1 MPSANP
7 TVYDLLTAAGA
18 VEGTKPKKDKK
29 TFLEGMRDLLVGGVA
44 GVAGMPVDTAN
55 LLDDAARLSYPGYRR
70 VSGEQSGVG
79 GTDWI
84 GQKLG
89 ADTDSGIFTLGTIG
103 TPDLKDLVK
112 LASLL
117 GGVGLGL
124 KGVGRAGGTINDL
137 LKSGNEAG
145 KGVESGQVLRNVP
158 EGGRAGRLDKFEV
171 PAGSRPEYLG
181 AAPDRS
187 DISYLRYTPARGAGE
202 RVEASIAALRDPN
215 NPARL
220 GMLEDIRRGQEMG
233 GDSWYNTEELRDW
246 FIDYWGPER
255 GDAEWREFMY
265 LVGATSP
272 GSNVDANLKNASG
285 VRLRLNE
292 DPTYIDRL
300 LEVEGIED
308 ARVLGRERK
317 KGYGH
322 ITQGVQELNVARQ
335 QQGRWEGFP
344 DNAPPAQGSWV
355 QNPKPKGFANSLL
368 GNRRNMAADLHFT
381 RAFGMATQDPRWLGT
396 SGDVSDEFHDALVK
410 ANPKSNKWF
419 GKRHDGEK
427 DVWTFKPRQAV
438 ESGDVRLDEIADYPT
453 IWEDKPKDIEYGA
466 IEKFV
471 ADLARELGMTPAQL
485 QANLWL
491 GAAARTNVA
500 PESLGT
506 FMEII
511 RNRAAKTAAQEG
523 ISVKDVFDRFIKGT
537 GTLMLPYAAVR
548 TMNIED
554 MLNGQEGQ
562 ERR

>member
-1 MPSANP
+1 MAQQQRAI
-7 TVYDLLTAAGA
+7 YDLLTAAGA
-18 VEGTKPKKDKK
+18 AEGTRPVKNKG
-29 TFLEGMRDLLVGGVA
+29 FLEAMRDLLVGGAA
-44 GVAGMPVDTAN
+44 GTAGMPVDTAN
-55 LLDDAARLSYPGYRR
+55 LLDDAARLIYPGYRR
-70 VSGEQSGVG
+70 VAMDQSDVG
-79 GTDWI
+79 GSNWL
-84 GQKLG
+84 GKKMG
-89 ADTDSGIFTLGTIG
+89 ADTDSGEFMLGTIG
-103 TPDLKDLVK
+103 APDLRDLLK
-112 LASLL
+112 LAPIL
-117 GGVGLGL
+117 GGIGLGL
-124 KGVGRAGGTINDL
+124 KGVGRAGGAINDL
-137 LKSGNEAG
+137 LKTGNEVG
-145 KGVESGQVLRNVP
+145 KGVESEQVLRNVP

-187 DISYLRYTPARGAGE
+187 DISYLRYTPAKGAGE
-202 RVEASIAALRDPN
+202 RVDASVAALRDPN

-220 GMLEDIRRGQEMG
+220 GMLEDIRRGQQMG

-308 ARVLGRERK
+308 ARTLGRERK

-322 ITQGVQELNVARQ
+322 ITQGGQELNVARQ
-335 QQGRWEGFP
+335 LQGHWEGLP

-355 QNPKPKGFANSLL
+355 QNPKPKGFSNSLL

-381 RAFGMATQDPRWLGT
+381 RAFGMATKDPRWLGT

-410 ANPKSNKWF
+410 ANPKANKWF
-419 GKRHDGEK
+419 GKRHDGKK
-427 DVWTFKPRQAV
+427 DVWTFTPRQAV
-438 ESGDVRLDEIADYPT
+438 ESGDVQLDEIADYPT
-453 IWEDKPKDIEYGA
+453 IWAEKPNDIEYGA
-466 IEKFV
+466 MEQFV
-471 ADLARELGMTPAQL
+471 SELARDLDMTPAQL

-491 GAAARTNVA
+491 GAAVRTNVA

-523 ISVKDVFDRFIKGT
+523 IPVKDVFERFIKGT